1 MKFTG
6 WLFMLAGLLLVLDA
20 LYCGIMLGSMKK
32 EMILL
37 FIGVVVFYLGRMIEA
52 RAPQ

>member
-1 MKFTG
+1 MRFAG
-6 WLFMLAGLLLVLDA
+6 RLFMLAGLLLVLDA
-20 LYCGIMLGSMKK
+20 LYYGIMLESMKK

-37 FIGVVVFYLGRMIEA
+37 FIGIVVFYLGRFIDV